1 MANHDKG
8 AHKMAKK
15 SVALTKA
22 REALKKTKEQA
33 RRNASRLRQKLSVDA
48 GKIGS
53 AALGGGVAAIAG
65 SYLTEWLVDAFPE
78 YADVMPMIVPA
89 GIAVIGGAVAM
100 GTKSET
106 IQWAGIGVA
115 VAGAVQLVREIA
127 DRYSSAEPGTKGL
140 PRTGALGTLHA
151 KATGAAG
158 TMLYRGAQ
166 GMEERS
172 VPVRN
177 EYGEIVGEERILRAV
192 YP

>member
-1 MANHDKG
+1 
-8 AHKMAKK
+8 MAKK

-22 REALKKTKEQA
+22 KEALKKTKEQA
-33 RRNASRLRQKLSVDA
+33 RRNAARLRQKLSVDA

-65 SYLTEWLVDAFPE
+65 SYLTEWMVDAFPE
-78 YADVMPMIVPA
+78 YADLMPMIVPA
-89 GIAVIGGAVAM
+89 GIAVLGGAVAM

-127 DRYSSAEPGTKGL
+127 DRYSSGAEGL
-140 PRTGALGTLHA
+140 PRTGALGTLHD

-158 TMLYRGAQ
+158 TMLHRGAQ